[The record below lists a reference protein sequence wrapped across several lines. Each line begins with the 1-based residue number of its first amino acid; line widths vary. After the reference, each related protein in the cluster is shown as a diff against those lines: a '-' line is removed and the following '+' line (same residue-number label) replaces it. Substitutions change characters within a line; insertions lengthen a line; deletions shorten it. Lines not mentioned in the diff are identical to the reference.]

1 MVRHDYYQTDAQLT
15 LTVYAKAQAQ
25 DKVDVRVHGNELLVR
40 LTDGTELRFAL
51 YAPVH
56 PAPAVHVFSTK
67 LEIVLTKAAP
77 GTWPALEG
85 TGAAAPVPTAPAPAA
100 APSAAPRARSKWDA
114 LEVEE
119 EAPAGADAELNA
131 FFKKLYADADDDT
144 RRAMMKSFQESN
156 GTALST
162 NWAEVSKKKTETR
175 APAGM
180 VAKNYEA

>member
-1 MVRHDYYQTDAQLT
+1 MVRHDYYQTDTQLT
-15 LTVYAKAQAQ
+15 LTLYAKAQAQ
-25 DKVDVRVHGNELLVR
+25 DKVDVRVHGNE
-40 LTDGTELRFAL
+40 
-51 YAPVH
+51 
-56 PAPAVHVFSTK
+56 
-67 LEIVLTKAAP
+67 AAP

-85 TGAAAPVPTAPAPAA
+85 TGAAAPVPTAHAPAA

-114 LEVEE
+114 LEVEDD
-119 EAPAGADAELNA
+119 APMGADAELNA

-180 VAKNYEA
+180 VAKNYDA